1 MQVEERLRLETS
13 AGLCRLCSWGSKSGR
28 VGKRVACECHELA
41 SPTILVVEHVA
52 LESGEAVR
60 SVWLQPVPCLCY
72 SLIGTQYHLVWGDPT
87 GDH

>member
-28 VGKRVACECHELA
+28 VGKRVACECHELG

-60 SVWLQPVPCLCY
+60 SVLASASTLFMLLTHWY
-72 SLIGTQYHLVWGDPT
+72 SVSPGVG
-87 GDH
+87 